1 MARPNLRQIN
11 YWENHERR
19 VLKVLRIALRLL
31 SREVL
36 LSESEDPINRRLY
49 FHILVAIR
57 ELRNQGIEFITF
69 PIYEAYN
76 QPAVEDPER
85 ATREGKR
92 PDIQFGYM
100 DHQEPN
106 PLASAKQYVV

>member
-57 ELRNQGIEFITF
+57 ELRNQGIEF
-69 PIYEAYN
+69 
-76 QPAVEDPER
+76 
-85 ATREGKR
+85 
-92 PDIQFGYM
+92 M
-100 DHQEPN
+100 
-106 PLASAKQYVV
+106 